1 MNNQNINLSKI
12 EKSSITVLLPF
23 IYDQKKIKQSRFL
36 KQYQIKQEH
45 LKDFLPYTKNFFGN
59 YTITDSETSSKRFPS
74 VYTNNIIDKIEF
86 IKDSKITTEIDIN
99 SIKYFLFEK
108 SIGVLSITYNLPE
121 NITDEEYLI
130 YHHKLSTIEKRNK
143 QNLKD
148 SNNIQYKYYYEFID
162 SLLIN
167 FCDKLN
173 IFSRSNLY
181 TYNLMVAKNNDQ
193 EYNSQNFLEPL
204 SQYRS
209 KLNILETLNFKIHT
223 IQQIHN
229 IHTVANENV
238 AIHIALKD
246 ESNNDTF
253 IDQEFFNKYE
263 NNHFLTYIIA
273 LYQTTM
279 IEHLIVK
286 AFLYEDEDKDL
297 QNMRKIKN
305 DILYFMANGNFTK
318 ISNNSIR
325 NNLYKFYRSNFEI
338 QNLIEEIDTVADKIT
353 NELETLHQ
361 DKQTKRD
368 EMRNLILAI
377 VGVVLAVIQIIQAI

>member
-23 IYDQKKIKQSRFL
+23 IYDQKKIKQSQFF

-59 YTITDSETSSKRFPS
+59 YAISEPETSNKIFPS
-74 VYTNNIIDKIEF
+74 VYANNIIDKIEF
-86 IKDSKITTEIDIN
+86 IKDSKIITEIEID

-108 SIGVLSITYNLPE
+108 SIGILSITYNLPK

-148 SNNIQYKYYYEFID
+148 SNNKQYKYYYEFID

-173 IFSRSNLY
+173 MFSRSNLY
-181 TYNLMVAKNNDQ
+181 TYNLMVANNNQ

-209 KLNILETLNFKIHT
+209 KLNILETLNFKINT

-229 IHTVANENV
+229 IHTIANV
-238 AIHIALKD
+238 FTRIHLA
-246 ESNNDTF
+246 S
-253 IDQEFFNKYE
+253 
-263 NNHFLTYIIA
+263 
-273 LYQTTM
+273 QTHQ
-279 IEHLIVK
+279 HL
-286 AFLYEDEDKDL
+286 A
-297 QNMRKIKN
+297 
-305 DILYFMANGNFTK
+305 
-318 ISNNSIR
+318 S
-325 NNLYKFYRSNFEI
+325 
-338 QNLIEEIDTVADKIT
+338 
-353 NELETLHQ
+353 
-361 DKQTKRD
+361 
-368 EMRNLILAI
+368 
-377 VGVVLAVIQIIQAI
+377 